1 MIKKKKW
8 CITQGNGPPSSWW
21 FEFATAG
28 RPRGFSGMR
37 QIISSAWDSH
47 TTKKSKT
54 GIQTHLNCKLSILN
68 IELLFLQLTFTK
80 EQDELGFS
88 YWDFP
93 VLLCQMRDPSGVSG
107 FHGPQVKAFGPKRK
121 LKPWPGVI
129 GSYPKKTAAP
139 DPRWNSLILS
149 SFILAPG
156 DFYFL
161 SFKLRNLLL

>member
-1 MIKKKKW
+1 MDFYPRD
-8 CITQGNGPPSSWW
+8 G

-28 RPRGFSGMR
+28 SPRGFSGLR

-47 TTKKSKT
+47 TTEKSKT
-54 GIQTHLNCKLSILN
+54 GIQTHLNCKLSVLN
-68 IELLFLQLTFTK
+68 VELLFLQLTFTK

-93 VLLCQMRDPSGVSG
+93 VLLSQMGDPSRVSG
-107 FHGPQVKAFGPKRK
+107 FHGPQVKSFGPERK
-121 LKPWPGVI
+121 LKPWPESLVHI
-129 GSYPKKTAAP
+129 LKKIAAP
-139 DPRWNSLILS
+139 DPRCNSLILS
-149 SFILAPG
+149 SFFVLAPG